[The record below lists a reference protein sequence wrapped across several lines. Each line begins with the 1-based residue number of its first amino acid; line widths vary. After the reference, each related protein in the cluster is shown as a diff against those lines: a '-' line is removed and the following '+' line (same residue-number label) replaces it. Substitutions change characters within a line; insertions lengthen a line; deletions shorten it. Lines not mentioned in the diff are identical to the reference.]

1 MRFYE
6 VVRRRVGP
14 SVRLRNISNK
24 TRIATAVLVE
34 TENTYRI
41 LTEKYIQ

>member
-24 TRIATAVLVE
+24 TRIE
-34 TENTYRI
+34 TNGNSVNLRGQDR
-41 LTEKYIQ
+41 TEKYIQ